1 MAHGIEGGSGSEISQ
16 GCGTSTREGGRLA
29 PVFLFVWVV
38 PTQIHVEFH
47 GVVDEGV
54 VGEESVLFEGR
65 DPVRLVRLAKELSDP
80 LDRRLGLLG
89 RLDVVVSSVGDVRFL
104 KEFGQA
110 RLNGLASMPQFL

>member
-1 MAHGIEGGSGSEISQ
+1 
-16 GCGTSTREGGRLA
+16 
-29 PVFLFVWVV
+29 
-38 PTQIHVEFH
+38 VEFH

-65 DPVRLVRLAKELSDP
+65 DPVRLVCLAKELSDP

-110 RLNGLASMPQFL
+110 RLNGLASMPQLL